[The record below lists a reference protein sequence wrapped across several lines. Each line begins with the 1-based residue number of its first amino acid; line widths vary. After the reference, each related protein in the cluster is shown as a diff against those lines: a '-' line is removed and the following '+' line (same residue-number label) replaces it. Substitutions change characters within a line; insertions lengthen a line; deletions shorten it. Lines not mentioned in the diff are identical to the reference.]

1 MAKKY
6 VVRLSAADRTLLTD
20 LITAGKAAARAQT
33 HARLDEGKPVHLLT
47 GYLKL
52 ADQIL
57 VGVGWRAVGRCLL
70 MEERNA

>member
-33 HARLDEGKPVHLLT
+33 HAYPDAAEDRYPGRSSGRPHQGARPMNMHL
-47 GYLKL
+47 
-52 ADQIL
+52 
-57 VGVGWRAVGRCLL
+57 RR
-70 MEERNA
+70 